1 MAIRDEDLRLNI
13 IVNGNESKKQLGD
26 LTRAIKDTKLETEK
40 LKREQTKLKEEGKE
54 NTTAYIALTKT
65 IKDNQASI
73 KENEAQVKNLIQTMK
88 IEDLTEGEL
97 IKKLKVLK
105 ELRKDTEPNS
115 APWKQYND
123 EMQAVVAKLAEL
135 NPKAEQTG
143 ETVSDLGGDLETMA
157 GGFIAGALSVTALV
171 TGLMKIN
178 ETYAEFTDRVADV
191 QKTTGLANE
200 EVLALNEEFKKMDTR
215 TQQQDLLNLAAVAGK
230 LGIEGSEDVLEFVKA
245 ADQIGVALSEDLG
258 GNVEESINEIGKL
271 VEIFNLKQEF
281 GLGGAILKIGSAINE
296 LGANSS
302 AKEAYLIEFAK
313 RVAGVAPA
321 AKISIQNVLGLAAT
335 LDQLGQTAEV
345 SGTAFNDIIPSM
357 FKSTGTYARIAG
369 MEVGDFTKLLNT
381 DTNAALIKVLEGVK
395 GGNASFGEMVNRLD
409 QLGIDGSKATTVLSA
424 LAKKVELLK
433 EQQILSN
440 DALLAGSSIT
450 AEYNIK
456 NNTAAANLDRAKKAI
471 YNMTIELGEQ
481 LNPAMQVSTSLF
493 VSFLQIVSTLAK
505 FLFDHYRIIGTITS
519 AYIGYNAVLL
529 ISNALGKES
538 IIVTKLML
546 LWTKAQEVAERSLQG
561 STILLAG
568 AKALLTGNITR
579 ASAAMRMFNMVVGAN
594 PVAIFIAVLAAAASA
609 LYLYSGQLTDA
620 QKAQEALI
628 NAEAEA
634 RKSIIAQRIEVE
646 RLISIAK
653 DKTKSDEE
661 RIEALQLL
669 NRLSPQYLGFLSLE
683 NINTEKATSAT
694 NNYIDSLLKVA
705 RVKAAA
711 SKLEEIES
719 QRIDM
724 ELKGAEST
732 FWQKVKSSFLGDYKK
747 LQAEYKKENKE
758 AALKSLNEE
767 TDALNAYINK
777 NQPKKTTKTPEKTG
791 NGTIILDDDQIK
803 AREKYAKEAK
813 SQLDQEKVSH
823 NERLKEVGLFGK
835 ERKDMTEADLQT
847 LQDLEKIYS
856 DNIATI
862 NTKANRKNLA
872 SEEKNRKDEI
882 TQENKSYEERLKTA
896 KLFGVKEIFLT
907 ADQLDQLAA
916 LEQEHQTKLNAINEK
931 GNKVTNEKTSN
942 ALQEIRKRQ
951 EAEKAYRDKL
961 INPLSEEIQQEDEAH
976 KIRLDKAGLFGKE
989 REKLTAD
996 QLQALE
1002 TLEGIHRAK
1011 LNKVD
1016 AELTTQ
1022 AIEQKRSTY
1031 DEDLA
1036 NLKIK
1041 NNNELAAITSV
1052 EQAKALLVG
1061 VLSDKELNH
1070 VRSMADA
1077 KKALRLKY
1085 NKEEQDLALKNN
1097 TELLKI
1103 LESFAKSGEMGGLKL
1118 SDKIF
1123 SPEEQKKLDAAILK
1137 VKQSIGELSGKL
1149 AEKTSPDDR
1158 ANDSLNKLDVLGFS
1172 GADWVAMFD
1181 NLEAGKLSVEAI
1193 GMAVQSLTQLWSQYN
1208 QIVSNGERKQLQEF
1222 EKSTDEKKY
1231 LLQQRLNSGKI
1242 TQASYNKELEKLDL
1256 DLDRKRAETDRDA
1269 AVRDRNGA
1277 LMSAIVNTAVGVT
1290 KASPNVFLMA
1300 LVGALGAVQIG
1311 TIMSTPLPVLPGK
1324 EDGGFLDVIRSQDK
1338 KQFKAKNEP
1347 DQRGYI
1353 ANPTLLVSEN
1363 GEEFVATAAAV
1374 NNPTIRP
1381 ILDIID
1387 NAQRNGSIST
1397 VNLDKILSDNVMS
1410 RSVTGRQT
1418 GGYVSDSTMPND
1430 SLPASGSDTLIIHL
1444 LKQNVEL
1451 HQQLLLR
1458 LSSPLDAQVV
1468 LTGKKGLNA
1477 KQAELDNLIKNANL

>member
-40 LKREQTKLKEEGKE
+40 LKREQAKLKEEGKE
-54 NTTAYIALTKT
+54 NTTAYTALTKT

-143 ETVSDLGGDLETMA
+143 ETVSDLGGDLENMA
-157 GGFIAGALSVTALV
+157 GGFVAGALSVTALV

-321 AKISIQNVLGLAAT
+321 AKISIQNILGLGAT

-357 FKSTGTYARIAG
+357 FKATGTYARIAG
-369 MEVGDFTKLLNT
+369 MEVGDFTKLLNS

-424 LAKKVELLK
+424 LAEKVGLLK
-433 EQQILSN
+433 EQQGLSN
-440 DALLAGSSIT
+440 VALLAGSSIT

-471 YNMTIELGEQ
+471 YNMTVELGER

-493 VSFLQIVSTLAK
+493 VSFLQILSTLAT
-505 FLFDHYRIIGTITS
+505 FLFDHYRIIGTITA

-529 ISNALGKES
+529 ISNTLGKES
-538 IIVTKLML
+538 VIVTKLML

-594 PVAIFIAVLAAAASA
+594 PIAIFIAVLAAAASA
-609 LYLYSGQLTDA
+609 LYLYSGQLTDT
-620 QKAQEALI
+620 QRAQEALI

-719 QRIDM
+719 QRIDL

-732 FWQKVKSSFLGDYKK
+732 FWQKVKSSFLGDYKT
-747 LQAEYKKENKE
+747 LQAEYKKANKE

-777 NQPKKTTKTPEKTG
+777 NQPKKIAKSPDKTG
-791 NGTIILDDDQIK
+791 SGDTGLDDDQVK

-813 SQLDQEKVSH
+813 SQLEREKISH

-835 ERKDMTEADLQT
+835 ERKDMTDADLQT

-862 NTKANRKNLA
+862 NTKANKQNLA
-872 SEEKNRKDEI
+872 SLKKEEKQAALILQQQKDYRTEMINSQKSEI
-882 TQENKSYEERLKTA
+882 EQENIAHLERLKKAGIDENNIKKDQIDSYEAILKLHKA
-896 KLFGVKEIFLT
+896 KL
-907 ADQLDQLAA
+907 
-916 LEQEHQTKLNAINEK
+916 
-931 GNKVTNEKTSN
+931 
-942 ALQEIRKRQ
+942 
-951 EAEKAYRDKL
+951 DKL
-961 INPLSEEIQQEDEAH
+961 DADAITKHIDGIEKQFAIDL
-976 KIRLDKAGLFGKE
+976 RGL
-989 REKLTAD
+989 R
-996 QLQALE
+996 
-1002 TLEGIHRAK
+1002 
-1011 LNKVD
+1011 
-1016 AELTTQ
+1016 
-1022 AIEQKRSTY
+1022 
-1031 DEDLA
+1031 
-1036 NLKIK
+1036 IK
-1041 NNNELAAITSV
+1041 NNEELASIKTV
-1052 EQAKALLVG
+1052 DEAKARLADS
-1061 VLSDKELNH
+1061 LSATELDKIKTL
-1070 VRSMADA
+1070 AQA
-1077 KKALRLKY
+1077 KKALKEKYDQDEIKLTEGQMAELTDILKTAIEKGDFT
-1085 NKEEQDLALKNN
+1085 N
-1097 TELLKI
+1097 
-1103 LESFAKSGEMGGLKL
+1103 LKL
-1118 SDKIF
+1118 SDHVF
-1123 SPEEQKKLDAAILK
+1123 SEDELK
-1137 VKQSIGELSGKL
+1137 VLADRIGIAKEKLSELLASEKDPGETGKVDK
-1149 AEKTSPDDR
+1149 AYSFSTGKT
-1158 ANDSLNKLDVLGFS
+1158 DVLGMS
-1172 GADWVAMFD
+1172 IDDWTLFHT
-1181 NLEAGKLSVEAI
+1181 NLEKGKYGVGEMA
-1193 GMAVQSLTQLWSQYN
+1193 MAVQALSSVWSTYSAFVSASENRQL
-1208 QIVSNGERKQLQEF
+1208 KEF
-1222 EKSTDEKKY
+1222 EKNTNEKKLKLDSQLKAGKISQQSYSDSVAKLDLELDEKKAEVE
-1231 LLQQRLNSGKI
+1231 LKQAKREKQVQIMSGI
-1242 TQASYNKELEKLDL
+1242 AGTA
-1256 DLDRKRAETDRDA
+1256 
-1269 AVRDRNGA
+1269 
-1277 LMSAIVNTAVGVT
+1277 SAI
-1290 KASPNVFLMA
+1290 
-1300 LVGALGAVQIG
+1300 VGALGMKPFTPFNLIMAGIVGAMGAAQIA
-1311 TIMSTPLPVLPGK
+1311 TILAAPLPGK
-1324 EDGGFLDVIRSQDK
+1324 EDGGFLDVVRAQDK
-1338 KQFKAKNEP
+1338 KRFKAKNSP

-1353 ANPTLLVSEN
+1353 PQPTVLVSEN

-1387 NAQRNGSIST
+1387 DAQRNGTIST
-1397 VNLDKILSDNVMS
+1397 VNLDKILSDNAIT
-1410 RSVTGRQT
+1410 RSIPGRQN
-1418 GGYVSDSTMPND
+1418 GGYVSEDSMLPGMNNISIADPVLVKILQETLEVNRLLVKKLSMPIE
-1430 SLPASGSDTLIIHL
+1430 AT
-1444 LKQNVEL
+1444 V
-1451 HQQLLLR
+1451 
-1458 LSSPLDAQVV
+1458 A
-1468 LTGKKGLNA
+1468 LTGKQGLNA
-1477 KQAELDNLIKNANL
+1477 KQAELDELIKNANL